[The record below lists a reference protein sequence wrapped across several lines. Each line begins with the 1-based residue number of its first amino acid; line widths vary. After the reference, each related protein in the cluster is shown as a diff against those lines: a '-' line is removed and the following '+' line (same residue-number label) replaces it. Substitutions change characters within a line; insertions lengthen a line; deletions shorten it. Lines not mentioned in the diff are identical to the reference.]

1 MTHRRTGLTALCLLT
16 LASVAATS
24 APPVGDVQ
32 DRILLNPLAEVS
44 LDSLSGF
51 RDRPLF
57 VPNRRPPA
65 PVVAAIEPEPE
76 PESLPEPEP
85 VDTEPEVP
93 AVKLAGILQIESDS
107 VAVLRDDGAGTTLS
121 VRVGDP
127 VESWT
132 VAAIG
137 NASVTLELDG
147 REHEIR
153 IFEPGDSA
161 PYPMAPAMG
170 GEEEEFGQPEVRP
183 EGFPNDM
190 PAGFGRDR
198 KGRPVTSAGFD
209 DGLDDAGDVSD
220 GSDVSDADGDGFQDG
235 SEEVFTD
242 EELDADVVD
251 ESEAVEPYEGMDP
264 SAIDG
269 SGG

>member
-24 APPVGDVQ
+24 APPMGAVP

-76 PESLPEPEP
+76 PEPLPEPEP
-85 VDTEPEVP
+85 VDAEPEVP

-137 NASVTLELDG
+137 DASVTLELDG

-153 IFEPGDSA
+153 IFEPGGSA
-161 PYPMAPAMG
+161 SYP
-170 GEEEEFGQPEVRP
+170 R
-183 EGFPNDM
+183 GFRRIRRRH
-190 PAGFGRDR
+190 GRR
-198 KGRPVTSAGFD
+198 QQRFRCRR
-209 DGLDDAGDVSD
+209 
-220 GSDVSDADGDGFQDG
+220 
-235 SEEVFTD
+235 
-242 EELDADVVD
+242 
-251 ESEAVEPYEGMDP
+251 
-264 SAIDG
+264 
-269 SGG
+269 